1 MSINIVIANDVLN
14 LLIYNLDYFE
24 QSDLFN
30 ILNKLN
36 YTDDMIYKLFNKKNT
51 LIEDVN
57 FTDFTSKQ
65 GILIGFYLHIY
76 GLLNKR
82 DILKDSKLQ
91 LIREK
96 LNLNNKFA
104 NDICE
109 FSKEVDINN
118 AKKDISSINF
128 IYNPNK
134 VLMKLAEHFTYI
146 YYKKINTPK
155 KITLTRLN
163 VEDYEHDG
171 DKAALDTLRKTKGF
185 DILTKK
191 VNEYG
196 MERFFKIMYTGSY
209 IRVNKDN
216 IPYLYNALI
225 KACKILNVKN
235 IPDIY
240 IQPGFINGC
249 TIGVDNTAI
258 VITSGCLS
266 LLCFNELMFLLG
278 HELGHIKSKHML
290 YHQMGSMIPYLGGLL
305 GNITLGMGNI
315 VCSALEVAL
324 YNWHRKSELT
334 ADRAGL
340 LCCQDYNAA
349 LSCMMKISGM
359 PPKYYSNIDTNQ
371 FLQQAKEFQNYFNN
385 DNINKMINSMSVI
398 YNEHPWMVVRA
409 AELDTWIASGC
420 YENIILNN
428 KKFLSN
434 SY

>member
-1 MSINIVIANDVLN
+1 MSINIALANDILN
-14 LLIYNLDYFE
+14 LLVYNLDYFD
-24 QSDLFN
+24 QSNLFN

-36 YTDDMIYKLFNKKNT
+36 YTDDMIYRLFNKKNN
-51 LIEDVN
+51 IIQEVN
-57 FTDFTSKQ
+57 FSDFTSKQ
-65 GILIGFYLHIY
+65 TILIGFYLHIY

-82 DILKDSKLQ
+82 DILEDSKLQ

-96 LNLNNKFA
+96 LNLNNEFVDYICKFA
-104 NDICE
+104 
-109 FSKEVDINN
+109 KEIDINN
-118 AKKDISSINF
+118 TKKDISSIDF
-128 IYNPNK
+128 IYNPNNEFIRI
-134 VLMKLAEHFTYI
+134 AEHFTYI

-155 KITLTRLN
+155 KIILTRLKA
-163 VEDYEHDG
+163 EDYEHEG
-171 DKAALDTLRKTKGF
+171 DKAALDTLKKTKGF

-196 MERFFKIMYTGSY
+196 IERFFKIMYTGSY

-225 KACKILNVKN
+225 KACKILNIKN

-249 TIGVDNTAI
+249 TVGVDNTAI

-266 LLCFNELMFLLG
+266 LLSFNELMFLLG
-278 HELGHIKSKHML
+278 HELGHIKSKHVL
-290 YHQMGSMIPYLGGLL
+290 YHQMGRVLPYLGELL

-315 VCSALEVAL
+315 VSTALEVAL
-324 YNWHRKSELT
+324 YNWYRKSELT

-359 PPKYYSNIDTNQ
+359 PPKYYSNIDTKQ
-371 FLQQAKEFQNYFNN
+371 FLQQAKEFKQYFNG
-385 DNINKMINSMSVI
+385 DNINKMINSMSII
-398 YNEHPWMVVRA
+398 YKEHPWMVLRA
-409 AELDTWIASGC
+409 AELDMWISSGC

-428 KKFLSN
+428 KKLLTN
-434 SY
+434 TY